1 MLSPAPL
8 SSGDRRP
15 DAPLRAV
22 LWDMDGT
29 LVDTEP
35 YWIAAE
41 HELVESFGGTWSHA
55 QAIQLVGQA
64 LDRSARILQAAGVRM
79 PERQIIS
86 TLSTRVMERIEEAV
100 PWRPGAQAMLDSLTA
115 NGVRCALVTMSER
128 PLASL
133 VVEKLPQKYFE
144 FLVTGDDVTN
154 GKPDPEAYLQAMATM
169 QSTESALR
177 VENFVALEDS
187 VPGVGAA
194 LASGAVT
201 IGIPHTVP
209 LPEFPGRFTRWDTLA
224 QKDFTAMQR
233 ILDGHWAGTPSGL
246 DPEDGKVSA

>member
-8 SSGDRRP
+8 PPGDRRP
-15 DAPLRAV
+15 EPALRAV

-55 QAIQLVGQA
+55 QAVQLVGQA
-64 LDRSARILQAAGVRM
+64 LDRSARILQAAGVRL

-100 PWRPGAQAMLDSLTA
+100 PWRPGAQEMLDSLTA

-133 VVEKLPQKYFE
+133 VVEKLPHKYFE
-144 FLVTGDDVTN
+144 FLVTGDDVTR

-169 QSTESALR
+169 QATESALS

-187 VPGVGAA
+187 VPGVGAG

-209 LPEFPGRFTRWDTLA
+209 LPEFSGRFTRWDTLV
-224 QKDFTAMQR
+224 QKDHSAVQR
-233 ILDGHWAGTPSGL
+233 ALHGHWVGADTGF
-246 DPEDGKVSA
+246 DPEDGMVTA